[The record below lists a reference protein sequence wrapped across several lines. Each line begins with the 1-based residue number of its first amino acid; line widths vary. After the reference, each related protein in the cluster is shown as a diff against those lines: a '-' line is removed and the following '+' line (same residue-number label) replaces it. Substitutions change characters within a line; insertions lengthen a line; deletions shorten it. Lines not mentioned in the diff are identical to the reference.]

1 MVEEAGKSKLVLLSN
16 PGDCL
21 HLGLV
26 WVAALKGQEATWP
39 CRAMYQWTG
48 VRKATGGVRPKQGNF

>member
-1 MVEEAGKSKLVLLSN
+1 MNKFSCEVSKVDDDNSADIHCGIQEMVEEAGKSKLVLLSN

-26 WVAALKGQEATWP
+26 
-39 CRAMYQWTG
+39 
-48 VRKATGGVRPKQGNF
+48 